1 MFAKYPTNYEEY
13 YSSLLS
19 VMFCF
24 GEKLLVIA
32 ALGHLA
38 APPLCSLMPIVV
50 FGFEASM
57 VHLQLVHPKTKTPRK
72 EVMGTVIVIALIA
85 IVGFAIYSGMAQA
98 KATEAAKQAYLEALS
113 ALKLDPHDADH
124 KQKTLALGRT
134 YSNLTRD
141 KKGNTL
147 FDEVALMNDINAACA
162 AAGSSLKPQLPM
174 STPEKTI
181 EERLSTLSQLKNR
194 GLIEHSEYEKRRAE
208 ILESI

>member
-1 MFAKYPTNYEEY
+1 MET
-13 YSSLLS
+13 
-19 VMFCF
+19 
-24 GEKLLVIA
+24 I
-32 ALGHLA
+32 
-38 APPLCSLMPIVV
+38 
-50 FGFEASM
+50 
-57 VHLQLVHPKTKTPRK
+57 
-72 EVMGTVIVIALIA
+72 IVIALIA

-98 KATEAAKQAYLEALS
+98 KAMEAAKQAYLEALS

-124 KQKTLALGRT
+124 KQRTLALGRT
-134 YSNLTRD
+134 YSNLTSD

-162 AAGSSLKPQLPM
+162 AAGSSLKPQLPT

-208 ILESI
+208 ILESV